1 MVTEMVSIFSFTI
14 GFVGTK
20 QLLTLMWELELYSDS
35 D

>member
-1 MVTEMVSIFSFTI
+1 MVTEMVSIFNFTI